1 MPIGLKISFL
11 ELGIIKTKSALKS
24 GTTRSEIIIPFIVAP
39 SE

>member
-11 ELGIIKTKSALKS
+11 ELGIIKTESALKS
-24 GTTRSEIIIPFIVAP
+24 GTTRSEIIIPVIVAP